1 MIIMAVMVVMVMVME
16 SSKQNLC
23 LLEFTAGY
31 VGHKYDLGSN
41 WEHFLGMQRF
51 QSVQRILESQQF
63 ERKRSHC
70 KSSCDHSV
78 TV

>member
-31 VGHKYDLGSN
+31 VGHKYDLGSKDN
-41 WEHFLGMQRF
+41 G
-51 QSVQRILESQQF
+51 SYQQEF
-63 ERKRSHC
+63 
-70 KSSCDHSV
+70 
-78 TV
+78 T